1 MIAAQSYNLVYTG
14 LHSPQHLLRLTKSK
28 IVTKALSQTDN
39 AKLANFFL
47 RLADFDSVASEKIVN
62 HALQSG
68 DYKRLVNAE
77 RLGEQYK
84 HIHSAKS
91 DEIQERMIKPELTA
105 DEANEMLFELE
116 IQKELEK
123 ISKRSKGIA
132 LNLSV

>member
-1 MIAAQSYNLVYTG
+1 MIKANQYQLYYTG
-14 LHSPQHLLRLTKSK
+14 LKTPQHLLRMTKSQ
-28 IVTKALSQTDN
+28 IATNALSQTDN
-39 AKLANFFL
+39 ARLANFFL
-47 RLADFDSVASEKIVN
+47 RLADFDSLASEKIIN

-68 DYKRLVNAE
+68 DYKQLVSAE

-116 IQKELEK
+116 IQKELEG
-123 ISKRSKGIA
+123 ISKRNKDII
-132 LNLSV
+132 LNLSF